1 VIVTEAAVIAIGI
14 VVLAGSWMC
23 WTGRWR
29 TWSKQVTMGNMPI
42 TMVPALGAFLVLFG
56 VAMLLP
62 RVPGALLGMVAFVVA
77 FAGMVLFFWGPSW
90 YGPRWYRERDQT
102 YDLSVPINA
111 AIAASVST
119 EPPEVSEAAARSRVG
134 YREPDARWRA
144 HLISDDYGRPS
155 AMQRIGVVRGHLLL
169 YPDAVVFAADV
180 REDRMRGSAVVELI
194 RAEEIVG
201 VRRVPAGSRPDGERA
216 GPDLP
221 SRVMP
226 RLRIDTTTG
235 AFVFETASAGKRAR
249 ALEARYLRAVPA

>member
-1 VIVTEAAVIAIGI
+1 VYEAALILIGA
-14 VVLAGSWMC
+14 VLLAFSWIC

-29 TWSKQVTMGNMPI
+29 AWSRLAMLPSLPI
-42 TMVPALGAFLVLFG
+42 TALPGLGAALALVG

-62 RVPGALLGMVAFVVA
+62 EVPAAGLGMLAFL
-77 FAGMVLFFWGPSW
+77 AGAAGFVLWLWDPSW

-111 AIAASVST
+111 AIASSVRT
-119 EPPEVSEAAARSRVG
+119 QPAEVSEAAARAKIG
-134 YREPDARWRA
+134 WREPEERWRA
-144 HLISDDYGRPS
+144 HLISDAHGRPS
-155 AMQRIGVVRGHLLL
+155 AMQRIGVVRGYLML
-169 YPDAVVFAADV
+169 YPDALVFAADI
-180 REDRMRGSAVVELI
+180 REDRMRGSAVVEVI
-194 RAEEIVG
+194 PAGEIVA

-235 AFVFETASAGKRAR
+235 AHVFEMASAGKRAR
-249 ALEARYLRAVPA
+249 ALEARYVGAVRA